1 MVFFH
6 WTFLF
11 HLLGMGL
18 IFASLFGG
26 LVIHFRFLG
35 SRDWKSRSVILPVA
49 RVIGLF
55 SPAGTVILLLSGI
68 GNIVALS
75 LSPMPF
81 WLHLK
86 LSLFAVLV
94 VLGVWGAVLA
104 RKRAG
109 LVIALAGGN
118 PAPGAE
124 EKLRSAEAFGSSVFI
139 VQGLLF
145 LAVIAIS
152 VFKP

>member
-11 HLLGMGL
+11 HILGIGL
-18 IFASLFGG
+18 IFASLLGG
-26 LVIHFRFLG
+26 LVIHFRFRG
-35 SRDWKSRSVILPVA
+35 TRDWKSRAVILPVA
-49 RVIGLF
+49 RIIGLF
-55 SPAGTVILLLSGI
+55 SPAGTALLLLSGI

-81 WLHLK
+81 WMHLK
-86 LSLFAVLV
+86 LGIFVVLV

-109 LVIALAGGN
+109 LVMSLSTGN
-118 PAPGAE
+118 PSPDAE
-124 EKLRSAEAFGSSVFI
+124 AKLRSAEAFGSSVFI
-139 VQGLLF
+139 VQGFLF

-152 VFKP
+152 VIKP